1 MKEEKNIPLAPRVP
15 ASTVELRPEPTAPP
29 KPTTHW
35 NVRDDHKGH
44 KDSKETVLK
53 EIEADT
59 RIPDHWRTALLVE
72 IQKRDCKAME
82 VHVHA
87 QDVGNGF
94 VLSVHLKTLF

>member
-1 MKEEKNIPLAPRVP
+1 MKENIPLAPFTS
-15 ASTVELRPEPTAPP
+15 ASTVAPPPEPTAPP
-29 KPTTHW
+29 KPSTHW

-44 KDSKETVLK
+44 KGMKEDLMK
-53 EIEADT
+53 EIESDT
-59 RIPDHWRTALLVE
+59 RIPDHWKTALLEE